1 MREVFSVYC
10 KMKSPRELQK
20 KSIIWLIRD
29 FGTDKGRNDDV
40 TVVKLH
46 PFARNAPEWLGEF
59 IRNVR
64 IEK

>member
-46 PFARNAPEWLGEF
+46 PFARNAPEW
-59 IRNVR
+59 
-64 IEK
+64 